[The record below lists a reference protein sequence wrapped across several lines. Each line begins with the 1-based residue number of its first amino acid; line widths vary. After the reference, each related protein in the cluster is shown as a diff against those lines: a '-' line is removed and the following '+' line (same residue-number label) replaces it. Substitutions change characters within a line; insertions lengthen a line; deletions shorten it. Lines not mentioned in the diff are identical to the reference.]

1 MVKRFRID
9 SLLLS
14 RDNWIF
20 FFEILVIYLLRTYIR
35 VQMQTIQ
42 ELILNLTNVER
53 EMMIHQRVQLR

>member
-42 ELILNLTNVER
+42 ELILNRTNVER